1 LKQLQLIQI
10 LSVNAPRAAV
20 TADVAAKAL
29 GVNRLWQASKRQ
41 RRHPITRMPPF
52 EVEKSGV
59 FGVRRFTAR

>member
-10 LSVNAPRAAV
+10 LCINAPGAAV
-20 TADVAAKAL
+20 TADVAAKAS
-29 GVNRLWQASKRQ
+29 GVNRLWQASKREKAASD
-41 RRHPITRMPPF
+41 RADTAF